1 MKRYIP
7 AQMIRKSRFITFFE
21 TWSENE
27 KAQLITQMN
36 RLIKENQEYADSKNY
51 GHLCNLL
58 TSIAMIMV
66 LEQNGRTREE
76 AEKEVSEAM
85 YEYIKPQIVS
95 MKKLAGH
102 GWFVR
107 LLKISMPLKFKKTLG
122 YGWSVEFPK
131 CPSDTFTMITHKCIY
146 QQLFAKYGMPEM
158 TARFCKVDDIL
169 YSDLP
174 RAEFI
179 YTQQIGNGG
188 DMCDYS
194 YKKR

>member
-1 MKRYIP
+1 MKKYIP
-7 AQMIRKSRFITFFE
+7 EQMIRKSRFIAFFE
-21 TWSENE
+21 TWNE
-27 KAQLITQMN
+27 TEKEQLITQLN
-36 RLIKENQEYADSKNY
+36 RLIKDNQEYADSNNY

-66 LEQNGRTREE
+66 LEQNGKTREE

-95 MKKLAGH
+95 MKRLASH

-107 LLKISMPLKFKKTLG
+107 FLKITMPLKFKKTLG
-122 YGWSVEFPK
+122 YGWSVEFPE

-174 RAEFI
+174 RAEFF

-188 DMCDYS
+188 SMCDYS